1 MNDFLQMAKDDGVAG
16 GVVDAVGEQEIEI
29 QTYSVTNTDQ
39 PCRTIKN
46 YESSRDVSRLIFI
59 IKSSAS
65 IIKFNFEFKLKQFL
79 AKFKNY

>member
-59 IKSSAS
+59 IK
-65 IIKFNFEFKLKQFL
+65 FNFEFKLKQFL